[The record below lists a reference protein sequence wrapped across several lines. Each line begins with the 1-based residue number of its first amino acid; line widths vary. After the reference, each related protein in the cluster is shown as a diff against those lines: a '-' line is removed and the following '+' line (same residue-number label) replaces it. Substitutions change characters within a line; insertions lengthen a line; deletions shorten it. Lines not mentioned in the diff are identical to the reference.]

1 MGVIQPSLMIRVA
14 LFSRDARLQSILA
27 PALGR
32 DFQVIASSSRD
43 RIKQLVFDGSV
54 DVLLLDLDA
63 KYSQADEH
71 IAFYKEVSPTGAA
84 VIIMADD
91 DARVTAIE
99 LTRLG
104 AHTYCRK
111 PPAVRELKAAI
122 SKAHEHTTMRRKL
135 EGVAERRQTSV
146 VGDAPA
152 PNRSEQAVRCDALIG
167 VSAPMLGVYELINRV
182 ADVNASVLIT
192 GESGTGKELI
202 ARAIHN
208 TGERSKSP
216 FVAVS
221 CGAVPETLIES
232 ELFGH
237 EKGAFTGTTGTRI
250 GYLEQAGNGTL
261 LLDEIG
267 ELSLQTQVKL
277 LRVLQQREFTRLGG
291 NRPIPLKAR
300 VLFATHRDLSRMIE
314 ERTFRLDLYYRI
326 NVMTIKAPAL
336 AEHPEDIPLL
346 AEHFLRRY
354 SEMYRK
360 PVHGISLA
368 ALTILANYDWP
379 GNVRELENVIQSAII
394 RADGDSILPE
404 DLPAGLVEEG
414 VEQERCLPQV
424 GTFERLLRDYKVKLA
439 TKAIEDCKGNKSLA
453 AKSLDIS
460 RAYLHR
466 LIRLEEE
473 PQAIDAA

>member
-1 MGVIQPSLMIRVA
+1 
-14 LFSRDARLQSILA
+14 
-27 PALGR
+27 
-32 DFQVIASSSRD
+32 
-43 RIKQLVFDGSV
+43 
-54 DVLLLDLDA
+54 
-63 KYSQADEH
+63 
-71 IAFYKEVSPTGAA
+71 
-84 VIIMADD
+84 
-91 DARVTAIE
+91 
-99 LTRLG
+99 
-104 AHTYCRK
+104 
-111 PPAVRELKAAI
+111 
-122 SKAHEHTTMRRKL
+122 MR
-135 EGVAERRQTSV
+135 
-146 VGDAPA
+146 
-152 PNRSEQAVRCDALIG
+152 
-167 VSAPMLGVYELINRV
+167 GVYELINRV

-300 VLFATHRDLSRMIE
+300 ILFATHRDLSRMIE